1 MTKPRLKV
9 TMLVDATTVPG
20 DDPGLSVKTDTP
32 TTEYHVATSLRE
44 LNHEVRLVTVT
55 ESVQSL
61 SEQLAADN
69 SDVVFNLTEEFR
81 GDRRMD
87 QNIAALMELMS
98 IPFTGAGS
106 IGLQLCRAKGL
117 CKQLLSLHKIRV
129 PGFVTLHPG
138 DKIRIPKTVH
148 FPLVVKPVYEDGS
161 DGISNASLVKDEDQ
175 LRERVAMV
183 HEHWKQPAIAEEY
196 IEGRELY
203 VGLIGNKRIRAL
215 PPREWFTGNGNGS
228 NHGPVLATYRVKW
241 DKAYREKWNIRF
253 GFAQLSEEIL
263 RDIDRT
269 CKKVYRIL
277 QMRDYGRID
286 LRLTPENKLV
296 ILEANA
302 NPDIGYGDEL
312 AEAAAKAG
320 IDYHALIERILRLAL
335 DRYRRE

>member
-9 TMLVDATTVPG
+9 TMLVDSASVPK
-20 DDPGLSVKTDTP
+20 DDPVFAVQPDTP
-32 TTEYHVATSLRE
+32 VTEFHVASTLRQ
-44 LNHEVRLVTVT
+44 LNHEVRILTVT
-55 ESVQSL
+55 DSVQSL
-61 SEQLAADN
+61 SEQLA
-69 SDVVFNLTEEFR
+69 SDHSDIVFNLTEEFR

-87 QNIAALMELMS
+87 QNIAALLELMS

-129 PGFVTLHPG
+129 PGFVTIHPG
-138 DKIRIPKTVH
+138 DRIRIPKTIR

-161 DGISNASLVKDEDQ
+161 DGISNASLVKDENQ
-175 LRERVAMV
+175 LRERAAMV
-183 HEHWKQPAIAEEY
+183 HERWKQPAIAEEY

-215 PPREWFTGNGNGS
+215 PPREWFVGNGNGG
-228 NHGPVLATYRVKW
+228 NDGPVLATYRVKW
-241 DKAYREKWNIRF
+241 DKEYQQKWNISF
-253 GFAQLSEEIL
+253 GFAELSEKIL

-286 LRLTPENKLV
+286 LRLTPENRLV

-312 AEAAAKAG
+312 SEAAAKAG
-320 IDYHALIERILRLAL
+320 IKYEALIEGILRHAM
-335 DRYRRE
+335 DRYRK